1 MDMADIFS
9 DNIRKDKQKKSDD
22 RDEAIR
28 EHQKMEKILDSCLKC
43 FDSTKM
49 QKEFLVYVGKKIY
62 MAIPNYEGKFQ
73 QSRFINNLGIENF
86 ILYYNSILLIVK

>member
-22 RDEAIR
+22 HDEAIR
-28 EHQKMEKILDSCLKC
+28 EHQKMEKILDSCNRC

-49 QKEFLVYVGKKIY
+49 QKELLVHVGKKIY
-62 MAIPNYEGKFQ
+62 MAIPYYEG
-73 QSRFINNLGIENF
+73 SYAVI
-86 ILYYNSILLIVK
+86 